1 MRSFF
6 MMILL
11 GVSLF
16 AQNEFFN
23 DIAKKIAMIEN
34 GTQKMDQKSINITY
48 DPFVVKSKIVKKE
61 EMPQDNSKNSK
72 KIVKKMP
79 KKLLLSMIFNKKA
92 FISGKWY
99 KEKERL
105 NDYMISKINSN
116 NVILRK
122 KSKTIMLK
130 LSSSRN
136 VLMVKD

>member
-1 MRSFF
+1 MSSFF